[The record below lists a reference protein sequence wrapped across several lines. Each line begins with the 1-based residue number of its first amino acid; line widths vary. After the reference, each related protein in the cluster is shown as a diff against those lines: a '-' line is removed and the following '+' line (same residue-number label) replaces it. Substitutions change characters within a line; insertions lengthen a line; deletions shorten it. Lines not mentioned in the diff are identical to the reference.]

1 MTTSNDIIKMSIIS
15 NIQQLELSLEH
26 INPAS
31 FDSLWKTDYET
42 LTIIR
47 DKAIV
52 NYNTMLEERKF
63 AADMIYN
70 QQITNKGA

>member
-1 MTTSNDIIKMSIIS
+1 MTTSNDVIKMSIIS
-15 NIQQLELSLEH
+15 NIQQLESALEH
-26 INPAS
+26 MNPAS

-47 DKAIV
+47 DKSIKA
-52 NYNTMLEERKF
+52 YNTMLEGRKF

-70 QQITNKGA
+70 R